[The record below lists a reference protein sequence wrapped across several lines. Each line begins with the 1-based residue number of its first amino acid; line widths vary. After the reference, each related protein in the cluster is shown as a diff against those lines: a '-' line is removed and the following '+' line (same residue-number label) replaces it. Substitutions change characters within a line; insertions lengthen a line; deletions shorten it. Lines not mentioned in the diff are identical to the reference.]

1 MKTLIVIPARWNSS
15 RFPGKPLALING
27 KEMIKRVWEQC
38 LKSKEADDVIVAT
51 DNKKIFNFCIENN
64 IKIIMTS
71 NKHKTGTDR
80 VGEVSKKINADIYVN
95 VQGDEPLIKFKNI
108 DLLIRKLKKNKN
120 YDVVLGY
127 YNLKKI
133 IKYNDYNPT
142 YLVKNKF
149 EEVLY
154 LSRSQIPF
162 FDKSKKNTISIS
174 LGLFAFTKEGIKNF
188 SKLKVS
194 YLENIEKVEMIRFL
208 ENNYKILSVKL
219 NEVNASVDYP
229 SDIKKVEKIIKNK

>member
-194 YLENIEKVEMIRFL
+194 YLENLEKVEMIRFL
-208 ENNYKILSVKL
+208 ENNFKILAVKL
-219 NEVNASVDYP
+219 NEINASVDYP
-229 SDIKKVEKIIKNK
+229 SDIKKVEKILRK